1 MAFTTKIDYSNNRQ
15 IKQFQLTNT
24 QLSGTTTFGVTDNLI
39 PENVSGDTINIDA
52 LQYIRAR
59 GLILPNALPNIV
71 SGGTY
76 QLLGR
81 DNITGKIVE
90 VDALSGGTTGGTTN
104 DYTTSATFNTST
116 GQVDFNRLLGGTYS
130 VNLDGR
136 YLTGFTETVESV
148 INPLNSYFGNR
159 VKPVSDNEGFY
170 VEGSNNKATGY
181 LANNTDTVGNAA
193 IAGFRATINGD
204 AFDEGVY
211 LGIQNDSY
219 YAPWLRAH
227 GLITGKN
234 LNIMVGDNTGDIVFS
249 LGNTATNQIT
259 EGQQDKVLLLNTDR
273 TIVAPSLTT
282 ALINAEATGRVLIT
296 KEWFQAQTITGGTT
310 NTDDY
315 LTTHTFN
322 TSTGLFEST
331 LQSGSTVSVNLDGRY
346 SLNNHTHIGL
356 SDDYLTGGTFNELTG
371 DLDLNLKSGST
382 VTINLDDRYS
392 LTTHT
397 HNLSN
402 LNNDIGFITASFL
415 GIQKIKVTLSASQ
428 IENIGQG
435 PVQLLPAAGVGTVI
449 NIISAGARLNFGTI
463 SFDDNTL
470 DIADGSFGTATP
482 GGFLSATSDQI
493 ERLVRNL
500 DSGGSL
506 LAENSAVIASG
517 TSSIATGD
525 GTVDIYLTYE
535 IISL

>member
-136 YLTGFTETVESV
+136 YLTGFTEIVESV

-181 LANNTDTVGNAA
+181 LANNTDTVG
-193 IAGFRATINGD
+193 I
-204 AFDEGVY
+204 
-211 LGIQNDSY
+211 
-219 YAPWLRAH
+219 
-227 GLITGKN
+227 LITLHG
-234 LNIMVGDNTGDIVFS
+234 
-249 LGNTATNQIT
+249 
-259 EGQQDKVLLLNTDR
+259 
-273 TIVAPSLTT
+273 
-282 ALINAEATGRVLIT
+282 
-296 KEWFQAQTITGGTT
+296 
-310 NTDDY
+310 
-315 LTTHTFN
+315 
-322 TSTGLFEST
+322 
-331 LQSGSTVSVNLDGRY
+331 
-346 SLNNHTHIGL
+346 
-356 SDDYLTGGTFNELTG
+356 
-371 DLDLNLKSGST
+371 
-382 VTINLDDRYS
+382 
-392 LTTHT
+392 
-397 HNLSN
+397 
-402 LNNDIGFITASFL
+402 
-415 GIQKIKVTLSASQ
+415 
-428 IENIGQG
+428 
-435 PVQLLPAAGVGTVI
+435 
-449 NIISAGARLNFGTI
+449 
-463 SFDDNTL
+463 
-470 DIADGSFGTATP
+470 
-482 GGFLSATSDQI
+482 
-493 ERLVRNL
+493 
-500 DSGGSL
+500 
-506 LAENSAVIASG
+506 
-517 TSSIATGD
+517 
-525 GTVDIYLTYE
+525 
-535 IISL
+535 

>member
-52 LQYIRAR
+52 LQYVRAR
-59 GLILPNALPNIV
+59 GLILPNTLPNIV

-90 VDALSGGTTGGTTN
+90 VDGLSGGT
-104 DYTTSATFNTST
+104 S
-116 GQVDFNRLLGGTYS
+116 
-130 VNLDGR
+130 
-136 YLTGFTETVESV
+136 
-148 INPLNSYFGNR
+148 
-159 VKPVSDNEGFY
+159 
-170 VEGSNNKATGY
+170 
-181 LANNTDTVGNAA
+181 
-193 IAGFRATINGD
+193 
-204 AFDEGVY
+204 
-211 LGIQNDSY
+211 
-219 YAPWLRAH
+219 
-227 GLITGKN
+227 
-234 LNIMVGDNTGDIVFS
+234 
-249 LGNTATNQIT
+249 
-259 EGQQDKVLLLNTDR
+259 
-273 TIVAPSLTT
+273 
-282 ALINAEATGRVLIT
+282 
-296 KEWFQAQTITGGTT
+296 GGTT

-331 LQSGSTVSVNLDGRY
+331 LQSGSTASVNLDGRY
-346 SLNNHTHIGL
+346 SLTGHTHIGL
-356 SDDYLTGGTFNELTG
+356 SDDYITGHTFNTSTG
-371 DLDLNLKSGST
+371 LFESTLQSGST
-382 VTINLDDRYS
+382 VSVDLDGRYS

-428 IENIGQG
+428 IKNLGQAS
-435 PVQLLPAAGVGTVI
+435 VQLIPAAGAGTVI
-449 NIISAGARLNFGTI
+449 KIISGVARINFGTVA
-463 SFDDNTL
+463 FDDNTI
-470 DIADGSFGTATP
+470 DIADGSFGTATL
-482 GGFLSATSDQI
+482 GGFLSSTSDQI
-493 ERLVRNL
+493 ESLVRYLNA
-500 DSGGSL
+500 SGSL
-506 LAENSAVIASG
+506 LTENGAVNASG